1 MKKWLMSNETYD
13 NLRAWGSIILPILA
27 TLLTGISEIWN
38 IPFLVKVVGTV
49 TLVAS
54 AINLLLKKSSEV
66 YWDEVNKETTDA
78 DDNT

>member
-27 TLLTGISEIWN
+27 TLLTGISEIWE
-38 IPFLVKVVGTV
+38 IPGLVKVVGTV

-66 YWDEVNKETTDA
+66 YWSEQAKETEDA
-78 DDNT
+78 ND